1 VFDNQ
6 QISHSAQPEQARKA
20 GRPSKEFIR
29 QDGRE
34 APGKPPAKPLFPAP
48 SRVHPRPQ
56 KAEKTGR
63 NAMSYAGDRLIHDAD
78 SHLMELPDA
87 LDAFLDPR
95 YRAAYDALPKLAKRT
110 DAYVGEAR
118 AKQSDPGFRE
128 AADANIMLRKNYEAM
143 GAFLKA
149 DRPRALDNLGFAS
162 QLVFTTWCLNNF
174 GLERPDQ
181 AELAYATAM
190 AHNRMMQDF
199 TSVDRRFLGTAYVP
213 LIDIDLAIKTARE
226 AIANGA
232 KALLIPSRP
241 QGRSASHIG
250 HDPIWAMAQ
259 EAGLPILFHVGDE
272 TKLDPQYFDNGLPRV
287 KDFHGGEENFTSVS
301 YMAIPHAVELTLAA
315 MIIDGVLDRFP
326 RLKIGV
332 IELGASWLPGWM
344 RNLDGAAS
352 AFSRNEERLQKLSMK
367 PSEFVKRQI
376 RVTPYPHEDVGW
388 LVANAGEEIFLFSSD
403 YPHVEGGRNPLKR
416 FNDSLAGASARAVDR
431 FYCDNFID
439 LMGEGLAPDLR
450 RPKRLAAA

>member
-1 VFDNQ
+1 
-6 QISHSAQPEQARKA
+6 
-20 GRPSKEFIR
+20 
-29 QDGRE
+29 
-34 APGKPPAKPLFPAP
+34 
-48 SRVHPRPQ
+48 
-56 KAEKTGR
+56 
-63 NAMSYAGDRLIHDAD
+63 MSYASSHASGRLIHDAD

-87 LDAFLDPR
+87 LDPWLDPKDR
-95 YRAAYDALPKLAKRT
+95 TAYDALPKLAKR
-110 DAYVGEAR
+110 AEPYVGAAR
-118 AKQSDPGFRE
+118 AKQSDAGFRE
-128 AADANIMLRKNYEAM
+128 AAEPNIMLRKNYEAM
-143 GAFLKA
+143 GAFLKD
-149 DRPRALDNLGFAS
+149 DRPRALDALGFAS

-174 GLERPDQ
+174 GLESAEQ
-181 AELAYATAM
+181 APLAYATAT

-199 TSVDRRFLGTAYVP
+199 TSIDRRFLGTAYVP
-213 LIDIDLAIKTARE
+213 LIDIDRAIATARA
-226 AIANGA
+226 AIAAGA

-241 QGRSASHIG
+241 TGRSASHIG
-250 HDPIWAMAQ
+250 YDPVWAMAQ

-272 TKLDPQYFDNGLPRV
+272 RKLDSQYFDNGLPRV

-301 YMAIPHAVELTLAA
+301 YMAIPHSVELTLAA

-326 RLKIGV
+326 KLKIGV

-344 RNLDGAAS
+344 RNLDGAAM

-367 PSEFVKRQI
+367 PSDFVKRQV

-388 LVANAGEEIFLFSSD
+388 LIANAGEEIFLFSSD

-416 FNDSLAGASARAVDR
+416 FDDSLANSSPRAVER

-450 RPKRLAAA
+450 RPRVTAAA